1 MATDFVNAFMAN
13 TYGKSGAAADSKPLA
28 AASPAASEL
37 RALSTGGGSP
47 TTNKNT
53 LRANLAAMPHEN
65 K

>member
-13 TYGKSGAAADSKPLA
+13 TYGKSGATADSKPLA

-37 RALSTGGGSP
+37 RALST
-47 TTNKNT
+47 TNKNT